1 MDQKGR
7 MRPVNPIIRNETPIR
22 IMVDHDRSS
31 MARMRSKLVSL
42 RILKVMAA
50 EVPCARKKV
59 IADKTCRNISHRIS
73 IVTIIDSFL
82 MR

>member
-1 MDQKGR
+1 

-42 RILKVMAA
+42 RILKV
-50 EVPCARKKV
+50 
-59 IADKTCRNISHRIS
+59 IADKTCKNINHRIS
-73 IVTIIDSFL
+73 IVTIVDSFL
-82 MR
+82 IR